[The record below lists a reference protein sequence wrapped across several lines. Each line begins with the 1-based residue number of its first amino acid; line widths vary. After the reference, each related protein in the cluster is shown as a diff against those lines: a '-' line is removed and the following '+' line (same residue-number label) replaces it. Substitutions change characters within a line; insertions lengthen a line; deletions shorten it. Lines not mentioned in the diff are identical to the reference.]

1 MGDLNLILADQ
12 YSNTVKD
19 GESAFVNTIYDRSA
33 TGVGTSVA
41 VDNTGRAFSTIH
53 VDATNKKIIATPSAL
68 TAGTETVY
76 LKFRSQDDVTN
87 GKNSEVASATNYDA
101 KSKNSFGEIAEAV
114 LNISNLIHI
123 PIG

>member
-12 YSNTVKD
+12 YSNAVKD
-19 GESAFVNTIYDRSA
+19 GES
-33 TGVGTSVA
+33 
-41 VDNTGRAFSTIH
+41 
-53 VDATNKKIIATPSAL
+53 ATPSAL

-76 LKFRSQDDVTN
+76 LKFRSQDDVTK